1 MGSCQVS
8 YLSPSHTSLCTF
20 LFINPEHPQNLTKQS
35 QRYKCRLKSTEVIIL
50 NEPWLLQTPQ
60 SLFTSPISVSPANLT
75 AIWHFLPVFW
85 YKSETERDKENILQY
100 PAVCLVLPI
109 YLAKELTYIFLHCE
123 LFSYKLT
130 IFPPSVFNLFPAFL
144 LSILLQRAIK
154 LLPVQGQIFGAAISE
169 CVNHLSQLLSANLAL
184 TVKWRESSVL
194 RYKRRKK
201 TKSSHTQCLMEK
213 KQVDKLLR

>member
-100 PAVCLVLPI
+100 PAVCLVLQI

-123 LFSYKLT
+123 LFSYKLI
-130 IFPPSVFNLFPAFL
+130 IFPPLFLISFL
-144 LSILLQRAIK
+144 HFYSLVYYKEPSSYFLCKGRFLEQ
-154 LLPVQGQIFGAAISE
+154 LYQNVLTTSPNFF
-169 CVNHLSQLLSANLAL
+169 SQLTWLWQWGGGKAQCWD
-184 TVKWRESSVL
+184 TKGE
-194 RYKRRKK
+194 RKPK
-201 TKSSHTQCLMEK
+201 AATPNAWWKKSRLINY
-213 KQVDKLLR
+213 